1 MTTATLESPPPS
13 VVGGARR
20 PTLLQVLVVGGSLV
34 APLNLLLVKSLT
46 LYDLLIGAAL
56 LMLLSRRELRM
67 PPQRYLVAV
76 YVFLL
81 AGMLSAFR
89 ATYPIE
95 ALTQVAQYF
104 FIFLIQVPVVLSV
117 VRTRTTVLVSI
128 LLMALGS
135 LGAIVHAFFAQNTQG
150 AGRVL
155 VFYSDNPNR
164 LGYPA
169 AYLVPM
175 LLALWLCTRG
185 LRRAHRLLAGAACIA
200 GLYFVIWALGASA
213 SRSSLLGTL
222 VALLIFV
229 VLRPRLGMVKML
241 LRTTV
246 LVGGVVLVG
255 LLLVRSGQLPTTLE
269 ERITR
274 SFTSDAE
281 DQSSLVG
288 DREHLANAGIRAFVD
303 SPFLGTGLDNFR
315 YVAVDYDLDATP
327 QNPHNV
333 WLQLLAQIGAIG
345 TLAVAAA
352 LLMWVRDMIRAY
364 RHALAP
370 DRTLVWSLVAALSGV
385 FTILIFAPEMVD
397 RHYWLVFALGLALVD
412 GVRRHNQRQVTT
424 S

>member
-1 MTTATLESPPPS
+1 MTATLLTAAPVDAR
-13 VVGGARR
+13 VVRR
-20 PTLLQVLVVGGSLV
+20 PSLLQVLVVGGSAV

-46 LYDLLIGAAL
+46 VYDVLIGWAAL
-56 LMLLSRRELRM
+56 LLLHQRRLQM
-67 PPQRYLVAV
+67 PPPRYLVAV

-81 AGMLSAFR
+81 AAVLSAFR

-104 FIFLIQVPVVLSV
+104 FIFLVLVPVVLSV
-117 VRTRTTVLVSI
+117 VRTRAEVLTSI
-128 LLMALGS
+128 ALMALGS
-135 LGAIVHAFFAQNTQG
+135 LGAIVHAYFAQNTQG

-175 LLALWLCTRG
+175 ILALWLCTRG
-185 LRRAHRLLAGAACIA
+185 LRRAHRLLAGAGCVA
-200 GLYFVIWALGASA
+200 GLYFVLWALGASA

-222 VALLIFV
+222 VALIVFV
-229 VLRPRLGMVKML
+229 VLRPRLGFLRML
-241 LRTTV
+241 MRTTV
-246 LVGGVVLVG
+246 LVGGVILLG

-274 SFTSDAE
+274 SFTADSD
-281 DQSSLVG
+281 DQSNLVG
-288 DREHLANAGIRAFVD
+288 DREHLANAGLRAFVD

-333 WLQLLAQIGAIG
+333 WLQLLAQIGAFG
-345 TLAVAAA
+345 TLAVATA
-352 LLMWVRDMIRAY
+352 LVMWLRDMIRAY

-370 DRTLVWSLVAALSGV
+370 DGTLIWGLVAGLGGI
-385 FTILIFAPEMVD
+385 FTILLFAPEMVD
-397 RHYWLVFALGLALVD
+397 RHYWLIFALGLALVD
-412 GVRRHNQRQVTT
+412 GVRRHNQRQVTP